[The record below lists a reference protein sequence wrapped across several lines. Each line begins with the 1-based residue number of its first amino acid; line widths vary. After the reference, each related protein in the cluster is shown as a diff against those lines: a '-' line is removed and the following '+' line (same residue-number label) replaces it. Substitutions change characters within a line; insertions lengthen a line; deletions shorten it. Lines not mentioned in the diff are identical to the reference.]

1 MLTGCQPKELKLSY
15 YDYTGK
21 SDYNKDLF
29 YVNEL
34 ETTGADPDVI
44 YITEGEEAGYY
55 YMYITS
61 DEISGSGYL
70 AYRSK
75 DMVSWECTG
84 VALSSFAEYD
94 ADSDYTTISFAFS
107 LYWAPEVVYD
117 ATSKLYYMFY
127 TADEYAPGAASSTHH
142 FFADIAISDK
152 PQGPFVQYNRYYE
165 KELNYSPRV
174 DSQNRLKIYEP
185 LFDFS
190 KMSTTDPLYE
200 AKNDGYMKVIDV
212 SPFIDPVSGK
222 KYMYFCHD
230 LGSTISVTSSS
241 IYAIELHDD
250 WTPDYTKVYQLT
262 EANKLTVG
270 GENTIQLS
278 EGKVNEAPFVVYNPT
293 SKLYY
298 LFYSANT
305 YNQKTY
311 SVRLAVG
318 SSPTGPFTKL
328 TNEQG
333 GFVLYAEGHWS
344 WASGTGH
351 CSVVNRD
358 GQDFIFYHAHKNRV
372 NGNSSRA
379 VAMDELNWVEN
390 DDGLLIPIVNGP
402 SYALMPKTTTEHTNL
417 AKSAVITATNV
428 SSDSDVKYLND
439 GIIPNHSAGF
449 SKECQFN
456 SGSATITLSF
466 DDYKEIVALSV
477 FNSKD
482 YDLTFSRI
490 EKISFEVYDEAHDF
504 HGVYYTDPLSFDWDR
519 YYTTDGYVIPCGSF
533 TIEFAPI
540 KVKTITIE
548 LNVTEAFAI
557 SEICVLEK

>member
-1 MLTGCQPKELKLSY
+1 MLTGCQPKELKLEY

-21 SDYNKDLF
+21 SEYNKDLF

-61 DEISGSGYL
+61 DDISGSGYL

-84 VALSSFAEYD
+84 VALSSSAEYD
-94 ADSDYTTISFAFS
+94 AESDYTTISFAFS
-107 LYWAPEVVYD
+107 RYWAPEVIYD
-117 ATSKLYYMFY
+117 TTSGLYYMFY
-127 TADEYAPGAASSTHH
+127 TADEYDPSFSSTHY
-142 FFADIAISDK
+142 FYADIAISDK
-152 PQGPFVQYNRYYE
+152 PQGPFVQYNKYYE

-174 DSQNRLKIYEP
+174 DSENKLKIYEP

-190 KMSTTDPLYE
+190 RMSPTDPLYE
-200 AKNDGYMKVIDV
+200 TMNDGYMKVIDV

-230 LGSTISVTSSS
+230 LGSTIAVTASS
-241 IYAIELHDD
+241 IYVIELHDD

-270 GENTIQLS
+270 GDNTSVLS
-278 EGKVNEAPFVVYNPT
+278 EGQVNEAPFMVYNST
-293 SKLYY
+293 SGLYY
-298 LFYSANT
+298 LFYSANSYT
-305 YNQKTY
+305 NKTY

-333 GFVLYAEGHWS
+333 GFVLYAESYWS

-351 CSVVNRD
+351 CSIVNRN
-358 GQDFIFYHAHKNRV
+358 GQDYICYHAHKNRV

-379 VAMDELNWVEN
+379 IAIDELNWVEN
-390 DDGLLIPIVNGP
+390 EEGLLIPVVNGP
-402 SYALMPKTTTEHTNL
+402 SYVLMPKTTSGYSNL
-417 AKSAVITATNV
+417 AESAVIEATNV

-439 GIIPNHSAGF
+439 GIIPNHRIGF
-449 SKECQFN
+449 SKECTFN
-456 SGSATITLSF
+456 PGTATITLSF
-466 DDYKEIVALSV
+466 DDYREITALSI
-477 FNSKD
+477 FNSMD
-482 YDLTFSRI
+482 YDMMFGKIQKITFD
-490 EKISFEVYDEAHDF
+490 FYDEANNYR
-504 HGVYYTDPLSFDWDR
+504 GVYYTDPLLIDWDR
-519 YYTTDGYVIPCGSF
+519 YYTTDGYVIPGGSF
-533 TIEFAPI
+533 TIEFAPM

-548 LNVTEAFAI
+548 LSVSEAFAI
-557 SEICVLEK
+557 SEIYVLEK